1 MLLPTPT
8 AASGAG
14 RWGPARNVARERG
27 KCAPRQ
33 NMTPILHARP
43 RRTILIVED
52 ALTTRC
58 ILEQFFARAGCDVL
72 QAGDPDTALMRLK
85 STTIDAVILDL
96 RLSDERSGLEV
107 LEQMRLDERFDEVP
121 VVVLTGVTEVD
132 EAEQDIIARHRAHL
146 LYKRF
151 GYREVV
157 QQLEKIIT
165 EVPA

>member
-1 MLLPTPT
+1 
-8 AASGAG
+8 
-14 RWGPARNVARERG
+14 
-27 KCAPRQ
+27 
-33 NMTPILHARP
+33 MTPILNDRP
-43 RRTILIVED
+43 RRTVLVVED

-72 QAGDPDTALMRLK
+72 QASDPDTALMRLK
-85 STTIDAVILDL
+85 STTVDAVILDL

-107 LEQMRLDERFDEVP
+107 LEQMRLDERYDDVP

-132 EAEQDIIARHRAHL
+132 EAEQDIIERHRAHL

-157 QQLEKIIT
+157 QRLEKIIT